1 MKENVQILNFQALSE
16 QKVTGFGVMNFYEVQ
31 VKNDGITLFQSPVRF
46 LHHPIYDHLNFSQDI
61 DNTKA
66 NIILPSDH

>member
-31 VKNDGITLFQSPVRF
+31 VKNDGITLSKPGAF

-66 NIILPSDH
+66 NIILPSDY